1 MRSRLAGTVML
12 SAVVF
17 FVVAVLVS
25 VGVLWWSADV
35 TLGIVIGG
43 ICGAAAALTFGAV
56 VRAMGRSG
64 DGHKRFA
71 CHTCGAASFII
82 RGAQWSTME
91 SPTLEVGLRC
101 ANCGTT
107 DTVSLSVVEAR
118 RCGFEEPAS
127 S

>member
-43 ICGAAAALTFGAV
+43 ICGAAAAFAFGAV

-64 DGHKRFA
+64 DGHKR
-71 CHTCGAASFII
+71 
-82 RGAQWSTME
+82 
-91 SPTLEVGLRC
+91 
-101 ANCGTT
+101 
-107 DTVSLSVVEAR
+107 
-118 RCGFEEPAS
+118 
-127 S
+127 